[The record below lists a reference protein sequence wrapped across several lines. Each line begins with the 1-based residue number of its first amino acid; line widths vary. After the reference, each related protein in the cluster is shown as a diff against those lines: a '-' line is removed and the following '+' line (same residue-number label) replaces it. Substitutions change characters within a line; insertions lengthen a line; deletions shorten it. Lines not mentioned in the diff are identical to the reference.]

1 MARKKTNKFLSVFTI
16 FFSSIKTY
24 FLYLDQTAKYMLI
37 PVLGQIISVLL
48 IFTIVYLFNENTH
61 NLAKIPFFAKSDD
74 NLLTGLWIA
83 LAPFIW
89 FLMHSVY
96 RYCIAFSSL
105 NTVFYT
111 ISPKKKAKDIDFKSC
126 DRVIERRLF
135 QYILLLVL
143 VSVLCLIPPLW
154 LVLCLSFQIFALENN
169 TGCAKA
175 IAGSFKL
182 TMENMF
188 YVIIMLILVFVF
200 SYWFLP
206 SLFVWALEKIS
217 FIDFAASKLD
227 IFTRMLPVPYEQI
240 NSVLALFGGHI
251 DSIIIAKMSAELI
264 ISFIIIGFTLP
275 FRCCCFTEL
284 YRIFDKEQIKDISKE
299 DEEIIRRASGRKSY

>member
-24 FLYLDQTAKYMLI
+24 FLYLDQTSKYMLI
-37 PVLGQIISVLL
+37 PVLGQIISVLF
-48 IFTIVYLFNENTH
+48 IFTIVHLFNENTH
-61 NLAKIPFFAKSDD
+61 NLAKLPFFNKSDD
-74 NLLTGLWIA
+74 NLLIGLWIA
-83 LAPFIW
+83 IAPFIGL
-89 FLMHSVY
+89 LMHSVY

-111 ISPKKKAKDIDFKSC
+111 LSPKKKAKDIDFKSC

-135 QYILLLVL
+135 QYILLLAL

-154 LVLCLSFQIFALENN
+154 LVLCLSFQVFALENDA
-169 TGCAKA
+169 GCFKA
-175 IAGSFKL
+175 VSRSFKL

-188 YVIIMLILVFVF
+188 YIIIMLVLVFIF

-217 FIDFAASKLD
+217 FTAFAASRLEVFAK
-227 IFTRMLPVPYEQI
+227 MLPVPYEEV
-240 NSVLALFGGHI
+240 NSILALFGEHI
-251 DSIIIAKMSAELI
+251 DSMTIAKMAAEAV

-284 YRIFDKEQIKDISKE
+284 YKIFDKEQIKDISKE
-299 DEEIIRRASGRKSY
+299 DEEIIKRASGRKSY